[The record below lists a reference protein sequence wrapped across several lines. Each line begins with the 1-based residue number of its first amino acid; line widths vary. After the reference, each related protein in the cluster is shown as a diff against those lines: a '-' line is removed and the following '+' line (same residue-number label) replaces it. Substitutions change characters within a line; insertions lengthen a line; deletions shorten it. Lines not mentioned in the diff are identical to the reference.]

1 MKTNK
6 EKKERKQQITG
17 IKQGKGN
24 DKVNNDDTMFEDKK
38 SVLKQMIK
46 HQ

>member
-6 EKKERKQQITG
+6 ANKERKHRITVL
-17 IKQGKGN
+17 KQGKGN

-38 SVLKQMIK
+38 SVLNQMIK